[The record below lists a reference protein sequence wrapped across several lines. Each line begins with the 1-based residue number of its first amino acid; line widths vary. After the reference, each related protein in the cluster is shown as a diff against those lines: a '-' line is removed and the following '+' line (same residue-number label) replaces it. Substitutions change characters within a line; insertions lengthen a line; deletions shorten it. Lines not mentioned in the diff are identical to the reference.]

1 MSVARL
7 VRPQSPRRP
16 TGASTQHSTRLVR
29 LSCST
34 PLRDLAPAFRDLPNL
49 AVLEGRWDPRGSARR
64 SHLTAGPRRVIRW
77 PQDAPTADG
86 RDGNADGFAALSAC
100 IDPTAKDA
108 ADGRP
113 PFAGAVVGYVAY
125 DAAYALERLPGRCPG
140 PAPAGYL
147 WAGVYDWVISRDDD
161 SGDTWL
167 AVTDRDG
174 RDPDEVVA
182 QVTARVRKAAP
193 SSGPYGLGR
202 PRSNLSRRAFSGQ
215 VARIHDYIAA
225 GDCYQVNLSRRI
237 SFDCAMDGRD
247 VYRLIAHRHPAPFSA
262 FLESDGLEI
271 ASVSPELFVS
281 VHQGRART
289 RPIKGTRPRGASDG
303 EDERLAEALR
313 HSAKDRAENVMIV
326 DVLRND
332 LGRVCRPG
340 SIRVPQLW
348 ATEPHPT
355 VWQLVSEVE
364 GQLRDNVDAPAVL
377 RACSPGGSVTGAPK
391 IRATQIID
399 ELEPVRRGVY
409 CGSVFLL
416 GYDGSLVSSVAIR
429 TLQIEGSS
437 AHLHVGSGIVA
448 DSDPELE
455 YEETQHK
462 ARGILEA
469 LGLRE

>member
-1 MSVARL
+1 M
-7 VRPQSPRRP
+7 
-16 TGASTQHSTRLVR
+16 
-29 LSCST
+29 
-34 PLRDLAPAFRDLPNL
+34 PNL
-49 AVLEGRWDPRGSARR
+49 AVLEGRWDPRGAARR

-77 PQDAPTADG
+77 PQDARADNG
-86 RDGNADGFAALSAC
+86 SEGKADGFAALSAC
-100 IDPTAKDA
+100 IDANAEDPP
-108 ADGRP
+108 DGHP

-147 WAGVYDWVISRDDD
+147 WAGVYDWVISRDDE

-167 AVTDRDG
+167 TVTDREG

-182 QVTARVRKAAP
+182 QVTERLRKTAP
-193 SSGPYGLGR
+193 SPGPYGLGR
-202 PRSNLSRRAFSGQ
+202 LRSNLSRREFSGH
-215 VARIHDYIAA
+215 VTRIHEYIAA
-225 GDCYQVNLSRRI
+225 GDCYQVNIARRI
-237 SFDCAMDGRD
+237 SFNCAMDGRD
-247 VYRLIAHRHPAPFSA
+247 LYRLIARRHPAPFSA
-262 FLESDGLEI
+262 YLESDGLEV

-281 VHQGRART
+281 VHKGRART
-289 RPIKGTRPRGASDG
+289 RPIKGTRPRGASAG

-340 SIRVPQLW
+340 SIGVPQLW
-348 ATEPHPT
+348 ATEQHPS
-355 VWQLVSEVE
+355 VWHLVSEVE
-364 GQLRDNVDAPAVL
+364 GELRADVDASAVL

-391 IRATQIID
+391 IRAAEIID

-416 GYDGSLVSSVAIR
+416 GFDGSLVSSVAIR
-429 TLQIEGSS
+429 TLQIEDST

-462 ARGILEA
+462 ARGILAA
-469 LGLRE
+469 LALRE